1 VLQAPTGALW
11 VDAAGTLRL
20 GDTVLIEGL
29 ESPRAL
35 TLDRDGRAYVVAG
48 KDDPKL
54 YRVEAGKLVLVAGLV
69 GPVVDMAWGPGGAL
83 PERMLY
89 LVREDGILEYL
100 EPR

>member
-1 VLQAPTGALW
+1 MLQSPTGALW

-20 GDTVLIEGL
+20 GDAVLLAGH

-48 KDDPKL
+48 RDDPKL
-54 YRVEAGKLVLVAGLV
+54 YRVEGGKLELVAGLV